1 MMTAFTA
8 LFTHMLRWGFEEIE
22 PLFSQTPALPSI
34 KMPAKSMHQSFSE
47 PPLVWCRWSGACKT
61 RRKTR
66 YFTRKTAA
74 WNV

>member
-22 PLFSQTPALPSI
+22 PLFSQNPALPSI

-47 PPLVWCRWSGACKT
+47 PPSIRQISNK
-61 RRKTR
+61 
-66 YFTRKTAA
+66 
-74 WNV
+74 